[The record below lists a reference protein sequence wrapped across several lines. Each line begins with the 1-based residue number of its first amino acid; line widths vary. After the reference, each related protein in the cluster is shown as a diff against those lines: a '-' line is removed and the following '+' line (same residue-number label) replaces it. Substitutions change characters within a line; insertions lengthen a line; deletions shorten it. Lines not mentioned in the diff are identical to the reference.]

1 MQAEQRRSA
10 PVAVVGLQD
19 PFAVGLAWARDDG
32 ENYFSVTRTREPE
45 APRGG
50 SESGPQPG
58 AGRGLHKLKLKGRG
72 PGPQAPTPPPPSNL
86 KPRGGTGMLLK
97 DDRCAQTATSRQL
110 CTLRMAMRVRPVR
123 SA

>member
-45 APRGG
+45 APG
-50 SESGPQPG
+50 EGPSQVPSLGLAG
-58 AGRGLHKLKLKGRG
+58 A
-72 PGPQAPTPPPPSNL
+72 
-86 KPRGGTGMLLK
+86 
-97 DDRCAQTATSRQL
+97 
-110 CTLRMAMRVRPVR
+110 CTN
-123 SA
+123 